1 MRNTNSSLV
10 SVTIL
15 SPFKTNHKQRK
26 IDTITIHHMAGNLT
40 VESCGK
46 LFQKPNKRAS
56 SNYGIGSDGRIA
68 MYVEEKNASW
78 CSSSTANDSRAITI
92 EVANCTGAED
102 GWKISSKAMQSLINL
117 LVDICE
123 RNGIK
128 KLLWENDATLIGK
141 IERQNITLHRW
152 FKDKVCPGPYIEAN
166 MNNIVKSVNSRLT
179 PVLYRVQVGAFREK
193 KNALELV
200 KKLKEI
206 GINAIIKEG
215 E

>member
-1 MRNTNSSLV
+1 MKNTNSPLV
-10 SVTIL
+10 SVQIL
-15 SPFKTNHKQRK
+15 SPFKTNHEQRK

-46 LFQKPNKRAS
+46 LFQQKGKRAS

-92 EVANCTGAED
+92 EVANCTGKED
-102 GWKISSKAMQSLINL
+102 GWRISDKAMKSLINL
-117 LVDICE
+117 IADVCT

-128 KLLWENDATLIGK
+128 QLLWENNPALIGK
-141 IERQNITLHRW
+141 VDRQNITLHRW
-152 FKDKVCPGPYIEAN
+152 FKDKDCPGAYIEAN
-166 MNNIVKSVNSRLT
+166 MNNIVKSVNDKLI
-179 PVLYRVQVGAFREK
+179 PPLYRVQVGAFRK
-193 KNALELV
+193 KENAIALV
-200 KKLKEI
+200 AKLKEI
-206 GINAIIKEG
+206 GIEAIIKE